1 MPADLVGLQVQEKTD
16 PPESGSGT
24 GRATTSRIT
33 RARADSRKAMLM
45 LTMTMG
51 RVFQRVITSRP
62 AKIEDSFSGVF
73 ATIDKSQ
80 TVLLVR
86 VLNTP

>member
-1 MPADLVGLQVQEKTD
+1 
-16 PPESGSGT
+16 
-24 GRATTSRIT
+24 
-33 RARADSRKAMLM
+33 MLM

-51 RVFQRVITSRP
+51 RVFQRVLTSRP